1 MRILTI
7 NCGSSTLK
15 FELFE
20 AAQCLREDRAPT
32 LISECE
38 SLIAR
43 AAAYSRDCVQAVD
56 RALKG
61 PAKLAMSPHRP
72 YLHRRPLYGSGG
84 AAEAFMASRH
94 GE

>member
-20 AAQCLREDRAPT
+20 AAAQCLREERTPT
-32 LISECE
+32 PISRCE
-38 SLIAR
+38 SLVAQ
-43 AAAYSRDCVQAVD
+43 ATAYSREHLEDMPEIRD
-56 RALKG
+56 WTWT
-61 PAKLAMSPHRP
+61 
-72 YLHRRPLYGSGG
+72 
-84 AAEAFMASRH
+84 

>member
-43 AAAYSRDCVQAVD
+43 AAAYSCEHLKDMPEIRDWTWT
-56 RALKG
+56 K
-61 PAKLAMSPHRP
+61 
-72 YLHRRPLYGSGG
+72 
-84 AAEAFMASRH
+84 E
-94 GE
+94 

>member
-20 AAQCLREDRAPT
+20 AAQCLREARAPT
-32 LISECE
+32 LISEGE

-43 AAAYSRDCVQAVD
+43 AMAYFREHLEDMPEIRDWTWT
-56 RALKG
+56 
-61 PAKLAMSPHRP
+61 
-72 YLHRRPLYGSGG
+72 
-84 AAEAFMASRH
+84 E
-94 GE
+94 E